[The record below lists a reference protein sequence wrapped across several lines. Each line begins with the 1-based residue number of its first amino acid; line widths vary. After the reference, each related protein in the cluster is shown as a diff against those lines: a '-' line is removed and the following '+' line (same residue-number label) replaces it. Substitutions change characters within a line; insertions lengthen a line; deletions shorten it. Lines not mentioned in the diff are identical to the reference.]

1 MKRFYLI
8 PNPEKDKN
16 LAVSRRAAEILLAH
30 GATVYMDE
38 AYAPSCEGVTPYP
51 IDADPEGGLDAILTV
66 GGDGTVLSVSRIAI
80 RLRAPLFGIN
90 LGRLGY
96 LAELEPDHLE
106 ELSRLCEGKCGV
118 RDVMTLRVS
127 LVREGKEWPLPR
139 YVINDVVVQRQVT
152 DPTATISIFAE
163 GESEITYVADG
174 LILATPSGSTA
185 YSLSAGGPVLSPAL
199 EAICVTPICPHTFFN
214 RAIVFDSTRLLH
226 VRNAGR
232 TEKLLVTLDG
242 RETIE
247 IDQGDEL
254 IVSRSKA
261 TLKILTLHQHDFLG
275 VLKRKI
281 K

>member
-8 PNPEKDKN
+8 PNPEKDKD
-16 LAVSRRAAEILLAH
+16 LVISRCAAEILLHH
-30 GATVYMDE
+30 GATVYME
-38 AYAPSCEGVTPYP
+38 KIYAPLCEGVTPCP
-51 IDADPEGGLDAILTV
+51 TDGDPEALDAILTV
-66 GGDGTVLSVSRIAI
+66 GGDGTVLSASRLAL
-80 RLRAPLFGIN
+80 RLHVPLLGIN

-106 ELSRLCEGKCGV
+106 ELSRLCDGEYGV

-139 YVINDVVVQRQVT
+139 CVINEVVVQRRVT
-152 DPTATISIFAE
+152 DPTATVSISAE

-174 LILATPSGSTA
+174 LILSTPSGSTA

-214 RAIVFDSTRLLH
+214 RAILFDSTRLLR

-254 IVSRSKA
+254 MVSRANA
-261 TLKILTLHQHDFLG
+261 TLKILTLYQHDFLG